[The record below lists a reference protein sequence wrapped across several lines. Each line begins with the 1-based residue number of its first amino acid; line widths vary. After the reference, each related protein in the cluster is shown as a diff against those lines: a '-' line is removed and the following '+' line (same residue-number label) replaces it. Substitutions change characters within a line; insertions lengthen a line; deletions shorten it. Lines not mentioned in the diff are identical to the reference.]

1 MVHLHHLYNLPDKII
16 DLFWFRK
23 AYLAKYT
30 IYRQMCTVFTI
41 YLRNPS
47 LYKPCVLCY
56 TAIDKPC
63 VLCYISIDKPC
74 VLCYISIDKQC
85 VQSL

>member
-41 YLRNPS
+41 YLRNPV
-47 LYKPCVLCY
+47 Y
-56 TAIDKPC
+56 
-63 VLCYISIDKPC
+63 
-74 VLCYISIDKQC
+74 
-85 VQSL
+85 